1 MGYHFLLQGILD
13 LPGIKPRFP
22 TLQADALPSELPGKP
37 LNSSKRVLKKGKLL
51 NFPYPRGTSMYH
63 MPGVCVPTTTTIQKQ
78 MEDLPGF
85 CWGVFPSS
93 AIRYRI
99 TLVSTAHSQLKP
111 LFTETASE
119 TSLGGCLFCCNDPA
133 QPALWG
139 YLARTASVPSRMKL
153 ESPSAIH

>member
-1 MGYHFLLQGILD
+1 MGYHFYLQGILD

-63 MPGVCVPTTTTIQKQ
+63 MPGVCVLTTTTIQKQ
-78 MEDLPGF
+78 MEDSPGF

-119 TSLGGCLFCCNDPA
+119 TSLGGCLLCCDDPA
-133 QPALWG
+133 RPALWG
-139 YLARTASVPSRMKL
+139 YLARTVSAPSRIKF
-153 ESPSAIH
+153 ESPSAIR